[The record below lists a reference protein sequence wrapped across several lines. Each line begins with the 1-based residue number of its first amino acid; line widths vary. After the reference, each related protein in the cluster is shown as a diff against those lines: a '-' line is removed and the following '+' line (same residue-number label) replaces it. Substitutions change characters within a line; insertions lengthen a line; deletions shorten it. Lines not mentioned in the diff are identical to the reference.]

1 MMRHKSVTSLYSLFC
16 SQFSPFLKIVFPT
29 SQMQTIKLVV
39 VGDRDSGK
47 HELLLT
53 YTGTALKEEHIPIV
67 SWFKYHKLKKKKK
80 TRFFSSGNSWHKN
93 LQTYTRQIST
103 ALLCHTGCDTCSN
116 WTLQNTKDR
125 QYKHSIYST
134 YMQNQLKW
142 VVYCVLTQYSVDQ
155 FLLLCVW
162 SLKVSIQVSAA
173 AVKHS
178 LHPLTSRAEVTRN
191 VGISC
196 LLTHVAE
203 AWTWVRRNKAR
214 HDTSAYL
221 NNCKLIFMKVLS
233 SFHKSVWLCLV
244 ML

>member
-1 MMRHKSVTSLYSLFC
+1 MKVCRHKPDIFQVALNC
-16 SQFSPFLKIVFPT
+16 SF
-29 SQMQTIKLVV
+29 
-39 VGDRDSGK
+39 
-47 HELLLT
+47 
-53 YTGTALKEEHIPIV
+53 V
-67 SWFKYHKLKKKKK
+67 SHRLWY
-80 TRFFSSGNSWHKN
+80 
-93 LQTYTRQIST
+93 LQTS
-103 ALLCHTGCDTCSN
+103 D
-116 WTLQNTKDR
+116 WTLQDTKDR
-125 QYKHSIYST
+125 QYKRT
-134 YMQNQLKW
+134 YMQIQSKW
-142 VVYCVLTQYSVDQ
+142 FVYCVLTQYSLDQ

-203 AWTWVRRNKAR
+203 AWTWVKGSKAR

-221 NNCKLIFMKVLS
+221 NSCKLIFMKVLS